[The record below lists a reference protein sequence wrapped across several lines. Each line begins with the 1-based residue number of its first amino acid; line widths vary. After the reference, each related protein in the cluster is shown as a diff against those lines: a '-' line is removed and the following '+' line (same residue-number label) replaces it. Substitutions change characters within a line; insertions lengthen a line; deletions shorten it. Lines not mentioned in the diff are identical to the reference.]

1 MIDQECGPELH
12 SRLHPLWLYPPEYVN
27 AHDAEIEEEQRTA
40 PTKSTPVEVSVGR
53 INALLAF
60 DRRAGISRIKAP
72 TLVMACADDYITPSY
87 YSEALARAIPG
98 AKLVIPH
105 GGGHAFS
112 KTRTGEYNRIVLD
125 FLGAAA

>member
-1 MIDQECGPELH
+1 MAPEERDLVVKV
-12 SRLHPLWLYPPEYVN
+12 SQAYF
-27 AHDAEIEEEQRTA
+27 
-40 PTKSTPVEVSVGR
+40 TPA
-53 INALLAF
+53 NDALLAF
-60 DRRAGISRIKAP
+60 DRRGGLSRIKAP

-87 YSEALARAIPG
+87 YSEALARAIPN

-112 KTRTGEYNRIVLD
+112 KTRTEEYNRIVLD